1 MNHKVSLREKI
12 AFALG
17 DVGCNFIWTV
27 VGSFLTLYYTD
38 SVGISAAVVG
48 TIMLITRILDGV
60 SDLGMGVIIDH
71 THTRWGKARPWVLI
85 TAPLMGIGL
94 ILTFSVPNWLSENG
108 KIAYAV
114 VTYILL
120 AVIIFTACNLA
131 YSTLTA
137 LITGRQDDRTS
148 MTSIRYILVYAVMIL
163 ISYTTMPLVE
173 DFGWTGMSVIFGIAG
188 MICLLITFFGTKE
201 RNIDWR
207 RWHIFCKRFSGKFR
221 SVRNHDI
228 CKLHTDHDW
237 AFCLP
242 WTCRKIWKMEM
253 YVSWVHS

>member
-1 MNHKVSLREKI
+1 
-12 AFALG
+12 
-17 DVGCNFIWTV
+17 
-27 VGSFLTLYYTD
+27 
-38 SVGISAAVVG
+38 
-48 TIMLITRILDGV
+48 MLITRILDGV

-94 ILTFSVPNWLSENG
+94 ILTFSVPNCLSENG

-148 MTSIRYILVYAVMIL
+148 MTSTV
-163 ISYTTMPLVE
+163 ISLFML
-173 DFGWTGMSVIFGIAG
+173 S
-188 MICLLITFFGTKE
+188 
-201 RNIDWR
+201 
-207 RWHIFCKRFSGKFR
+207 
-221 SVRNHDI
+221 
-228 CKLHTDHDW
+228 
-237 AFCLP
+237 
-242 WTCRKIWKMEM
+242 
-253 YVSWVHS
+253 

>member
-1 MNHKVSLREKI
+1 MNHKVSLKEKI

-163 ISYTTMPLVE
+163 I
-173 DFGWTGMSVIFGIAG
+173 
-188 MICLLITFFGTKE
+188 
-201 RNIDWR
+201 
-207 RWHIFCKRFSGKFR
+207 
-221 SVRNHDI
+221 
-228 CKLHTDHDW
+228 
-237 AFCLP
+237 
-242 WTCRKIWKMEM
+242 
-253 YVSWVHS
+253 